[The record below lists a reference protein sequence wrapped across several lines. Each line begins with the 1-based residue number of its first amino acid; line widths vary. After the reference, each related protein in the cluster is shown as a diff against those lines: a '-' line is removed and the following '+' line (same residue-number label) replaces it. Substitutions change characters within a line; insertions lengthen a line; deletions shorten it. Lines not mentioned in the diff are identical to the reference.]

1 MDPERLY
8 RHSVQCWK
16 RQGTADRNPE
26 LLAKMDEL
34 LEKRHLG
41 RSGLLVGR
49 ELADLLKYLNQLTE
63 EEHSDVHPGAA
74 TPTGPE
80 APGR

>member
-1 MDPERLY
+1 MNPERLY

-34 LEKRHLG
+34 LEKNHLG
-41 RSGLLVGR
+41 RSGVLVGR

-63 EEHSDVHPGAA
+63 EEQSDLH
-74 TPTGPE
+74 PE
-80 APGR
+80 ASTKSRQETPGC